1 MGRSHS
7 STTLLVAAL
16 LAGCAGVKT
25 AVTPGQD
32 GGGFDVPTGTD
43 APNDIPVVVT
53 DGPSIDITVM
63 PPTDAACTPVSCTP
77 TGGAYCGTIGDGCHR
92 SKDCGACAGAG
103 QVCTANICVEGPSC
117 VRGTCNGAGGARYC
131 GKIGTGC
138 GDAID
143 CGACPTGN
151 TCSPDGVCV
160 PANCT
165 PIGCDIPGGAG
176 KYCGRIGDGCGR
188 TIDCT
193 CAAPQTCGGTGINNV
208 CGDPN
213 CVPITC
219 NPTGGGQYCGTIG
232 NGCGKALDCPA
243 TCPGGVACPANHACP
258 GGGTTCSGIQCQIG
272 KDNCPATSQTTL
284 TGTIYDPA
292 GKNPLYNILV
302 YVPNAT
308 PSAITSGATCD
319 KCDTY
324 VTGSPIAVAL
334 TDAQGRFSLKNVPS
348 GTNIPVVIQTGKW
361 RRQITVANVPACV
374 STALTDKNQ
383 TRLPRNKS
391 EGDIPLIAIA
401 TGGSDAVE
409 CLVRSVGLDE
419 NEFTND
425 SGAGRIQLFQ
435 GYRASPTIMTGGAS
449 SALRA
454 VDQLWATV
462 TSMRKYDVVL
472 MACEGDSGQSESRTA
487 AQYAAVRG
495 YGDIGGRIFGSHY
508 HNNWVRSEDGTPSAG
523 YPQVVKF
530 ASGAH
535 GLDKARS
542 LPAADRYLVP
552 QGHGIPRLVGR
563 RRRHADARH
572 DRDHRRRA
580 HRGLGD
586 RAHPAVDLRSGHQ
599 PEPDQAGRRVLLV
612 HDARRQ
618 RQRLR
623 PHGVQRRP
631 RLSGRRIERGG
642 SLPHPLRR
650 DTDRPDTAAKGAGVH
665 AVRSVVVRADRN
677 RNAGAASG
685 SAAGIDPAA
694 ARRHAGAA
702 GAAAS
707 AASAASA
714 ATRITGPPTAPSSWT
729 AAIRNSTTGARLI
742 TYRTCAAVRLAADVR
757 SLKLSRRSPTVWR
770 ADEDVVMQI
779 ESRPYGAD
787 AAADEIEALRARV
800 WKVEDRL
807 FVYDEVPVQSLFT
820 LDLLFDRLEELAA
833 GLDRFAYVVDLR
845 GVKRPGAEVRERLKQ
860 RVNRL
865 NPRLAHVAAVVGNKR
880 GDPRGRE
887 AGGLR
892 DRVPFVHVQRLR
904 RRRTGGLSAC
914 APLSNGS
921 SSRSSSTSARSASA
935 DVRSPTK

>member
-1 MGRSHS
+1 MGRSHTS
-7 STTLLVAAL
+7 ATLLVAAL

-243 TCPGGVACPANHACP
+243 TCPGGAACPANHACP

-535 GLDKARS
+535 GLDKPVPYPLQIDTSFPKGMAFR
-542 LPAADRYLVP
+542 DWLVA
-552 QGHGIPRLVGR
+552 VGATPTPGTIEITDGE
-563 RRRHADARH
+563 HT
-572 DRDHRRRA
+572 
-580 HRGLGD
+580 
-586 RAHPAVDLRSGHQ
+586 VDSVIAPTQQWIYGQ
-599 PEPDQAGRRVLLV
+599 
-612 HDARRQ
+612 
-618 RQRLR
+618 
-623 PHGVQRRP
+623 
-631 RLSGRRIERGG
+631 
-642 SLPHPLRR
+642 
-650 DTDRPDTAAKGAGVH
+650 DT
-665 AVRSVVVRADRN
+665 S
-677 RNAGAASG
+677 
-685 SAAGIDPAA
+685 
-694 ARRHAGAA
+694 
-702 GAAAS
+702 
-707 AASAASA
+707 
-714 ATRITGPPTAPSSWT
+714 
-729 AAIRNSTTGARLI
+729 
-742 TYRTCAAVRLAADVR
+742 
-757 SLKLSRRSPTVWR
+757 
-770 ADEDVVMQI
+770 
-779 ESRPYGAD
+779 
-787 AAADEIEALRARV
+787 
-800 WKVEDRL
+800 
-807 FVYDEVPVQSLFT
+807 
-820 LDLLFDRLEELAA
+820 
-833 GLDRFAYVVDLR
+833 
-845 GVKRPGAEVRERLKQ
+845 
-860 RVNRL
+860 
-865 NPRLAHVAAVVGNKR
+865 
-880 GDPRGRE
+880 
-887 AGGLR
+887 
-892 DRVPFVHVQRLR
+892 
-904 RRRTGGLSAC
+904 
-914 APLSNGS
+914 
-921 SSRSSSTSARSASA
+921 
-935 DVRSPTK
+935 RSPTKPVVEYFSFTTPVGSANVCGRMVFSDVHVSQGGGSNAAVPFPTRCGAIPTDLTPQQKALEFMLFDLSSCAQIETGTPVPPPVPPPGSIQPPPGATPVPPAPPPPPPPPPPPQPE